1 MNKTGELHLV
11 VLWERARRKETEI
24 LADLQKDFTILAT
37 YDISWSPESVKEN
50 FLRFCPEGG
59 YSVPECGAGRFL
71 LVVLRDTSP
80 RYALRETPGG
90 LQEVNVALYD
100 RQAMYREWVGADC
113 GVYVALWPEQTNRD
127 LTLLLGVNSEDY
139 LRKAP
144 ESWSQRHTELA
155 RNLTGAQ
162 GWESVEQLFYV
173 LNNTVKY
180 LLLFSHGRSLSDLL
194 ESSHSLE
201 LLTEYAPEVALI
213 LNARKVRRAAGHAG
227 YSFCLA
233 GKKYSCNLR
242 SVGDGYFCAA
252 WAADMLTRRSPA
264 EQGAYV
270 PDAEDDFYSV
280 VYHTLVHLNPSSAA
294 FLSSSTGRQ
303 KVAQLNLPK
312 AAESYPSE
320 TDACYAAMLEY
331 MRKHGYTF
339 SVPSD
344 DTVPYNE
351 QLKKNLDFITKISGD
366 DSVCNI
372 TQIQLEQE
380 RANKPLFMRGDARG
394 RDVFIKLMPNAES
407 CANEYRCGRLLF
419 EACPQHV
426 VEPLFYRSCKGVY
439 FVAVEYAHAPT
450 LEKVM
455 KDGELSDEVKRLYVS
470 QLEEIARALIS
481 KKMLHRDIR
490 PANLLVMPDGT
501 LKLIDFEFA
510 VSWDSYTEMQY
521 VKCRPGIVR
530 SLGAECGLDYYKWD
544 DMYSISLI
552 MKKLGATPETNEA
565 ASYVHSQIGK
575 MRIEYPG
582 RKMMRIKRSILRFLS
597 RLVPVKSW
605 RRQMRHKY

>member
-24 LADLQKDFTILAT
+24 LADLQKDFTVLAT

-50 FLRFCPEGG
+50 FLRFTPGG
-59 YSVPECGAGRFL
+59 YNVRECGAGRFL
-71 LVVLRDTSP
+71 LVILRDTSP

-90 LQEVNVALYD
+90 LEEVNVALYD
-100 RQAMYREWVGADC
+100 RQVMYRTWVCADC
-113 GVYVALWPEQTNRD
+113 GVYAALRPEQTNRD

-139 LRKAP
+139 LRDAP
-144 ESWSQRHTELA
+144 NGWSRQHIEIE

-162 GWESVEQLFYV
+162 GWESAEQLFYV

-180 LLLFSHGRSLSDLL
+180 LLLFAHGRSLSDLL
-194 ESSHSLE
+194 DGSHCIE
-201 LLTEYAPEVALI
+201 LLTEYAPEVALM
-213 LNARKVRRAAGHAG
+213 LNARKVHRAAGRVG
-227 YSFCLA
+227 YSFRLA
-233 GKKYSCNLR
+233 GKKHICNLR
-242 SVGDGYFCAA
+242 SVGDSYFCAE
-252 WAADMLTRRSPA
+252 WAADMLKRRSLA
-264 EQGAYV
+264 EHRVYV
-270 PDAEDDFYSV
+270 PDSEDEFYSE
-280 VYHTLVHLNPSSAA
+280 VYHTLVHLNQSCAEL
-294 FLSSSTGRQ
+294 LSSSTGCQ
-303 KVAQLNLPK
+303 KVAQFNLQK
-312 AAESYPSE
+312 SAESYPSE

-372 TQIQLEQE
+372 TQIRLEQE

-407 CANEYRCGRLLF
+407 CVNEYRYGRLLF
-419 EACPQHV
+419 EACPEHV
-426 VEPLFYRSCKGVY
+426 VEPVFYRSSKGVY
-439 FVAVEYAHAPT
+439 FVAVEYVHAPT

-455 KDGELSDEVKRLYVS
+455 TDVELSDEVKRLYVS

-552 MKKLGATPETNEA
+552 MKKLGATPEMNEA

-575 MRIEYPG
+575 MRIVYPG
-582 RKMMRIKRSILRFLS
+582 RKMLRIKRSILRFLS

-605 RRQMRHKY
+605 RRIMRHKY